1 MDSPSPPKAPDP
13 QVVAEAQ
20 TKSNKETAV
29 ANAYLNRIDQTSPFG
44 TNTYQ
49 VTGTNPDGTPKF
61 SQSTQFSQPVQGLF
75 DNYMSMTQG
84 MGDIGN
90 MQLAGLQQQYAQPL
104 NLNTETENRIAAL
117 RSARLDPELARQDEA
132 LRTRLTNQG
141 FREGTEG
148 WDRALERQGRMATD
162 SRNQLWL
169 DARQQGMQEAIAQRQ
184 LPLNEFNALR
194 TGSQVSMPQFTGVPG
209 VQQANTN
216 VAGIY
221 SDNYNQQM
229 QAYNAQNSQNNAFMG
244 GLFGLGGS
252 LLAAPMTGG
261 GSVAGSLFAM
271 SDIRLKRDIQRIG
284 TLPSG
289 LPVYSYRY
297 LWSDAPQVG
306 VMAHEAR
313 ELFPD
318 AVREFDGFLA
328 VDYGKVG

>member
-1 MDSPSPPKAPDP
+1 MDAPDPPKAPDP

-209 VQQANTN
+209 VQQANTD
-216 VAGIY
+216 VAGIT
-221 SDNYNQQM
+221 QQGFANEM
-229 QAYNAQNSQNNAFMG
+229 GLYNAQNTQNNAFMG
-244 GLFGLGGS
+244 GLFQMG
-252 LLAAPMTGG
+252 AAAIPLMR
-261 GSVAGSLFAM
+261 F
-271 SDIRLKRDIQRIG
+271 SDIRLKRDVVRVG
-284 TLPSG
+284 ELPSS
-289 LPVYSYRY
+289 LPEYEWTYIWGGPRYR
-297 LWSDAPQVG
+297 G

-313 ELFPD
+313 EVFPD
-318 AVREFDGFLA
+318 AVVSIGGYLA
-328 VDYGKVG
+328 VDYSKVG